1 MRVGVEVAKAA
12 EGVETEEEVESLVED
27 FVEMRRPLAA
37 APV

>member
-1 MRVGVEVAKAA
+1 MGVVVAKAA
-12 EGVETEEEVESLVED
+12 EGVEAEEEVESLVED